1 MKENMKDKLSH
12 YLNESPTVFFILK
25 KENKSWELEYVTSN
39 VVNLYGYSA
48 EDFLLKKI
56 KHEDFIFTEDLH
68 TFRSEIRQVSKV
80 IKNEYIYNPYRL
92 VKNNQIIWVNHIL
105 KIIHDENG
113 NVSHYYGYLNDI
125 TESQKIKKE
134 LEQHLNIINNNVLI
148 TISNQDGF
156 IIDVSDAYCKLTQF
170 TKSELIGKKHSIF
183 RHSSMDDTFFK
194 ELWETILNG
203 KIWKGE
209 YKNIKKDGT
218 EFWVENSITPNFDEY
233 KNITGFTSVYNDITD
248 KKKISEI
255 SITDFLTELYNRRH
269 FNTIFDLE
277 FKRAKRDKK
286 NFILLILDIDFFK
299 QYNDTYGHDGGDIVL
314 RKISDIIKA
323 TLKRPNDYLFRLGG
337 EEFGI
342 ITSDIEYIG
351 VVRLCNR
358 LLSSVMDL
366 KIKHRAS
373 LINDFVTISIGAQIV
388 KTSSDINENLV
399 FKFADNALYE
409 AKKQGR
415 NRAVIKE

>member
-1 MKENMKDKLSH
+1 MKKNMQDKLSQ

-92 VKNNQIIWVNHIL
+92 VRNDQIIWVNHIL

-156 IIDVSDAYCKLTQF
+156 IIDVSDAYCELTQF
-170 TKSELIGKKHSIF
+170 TKSELIGKKHNIF

-255 SITDFLTELYNRRH
+255 SITDFLTDLYNRRH

-277 FKRAKRDKK
+277 FKRTKRDKK

-314 RKISDIIKA
+314 RKVSDIIKT

-351 VVRLCNR
+351 VVKLCNR
-358 LLSSVMDL
+358 LLGSVMDL

-373 LINDFVTISIGAQIV
+373 LINDFVTISIGAQII
-388 KTSSDINENLV
+388 KTSSDVNENLV

>member
-1 MKENMKDKLSH
+1 MQDKLSH

-92 VKNNQIIWVNHIL
+92 VRNDQIIWVNHIL

-255 SITDFLTELYNRRH
+255 SITDFLTDLYNRRH

-277 FKRAKRDKK
+277 FKRAKRDRK

-366 KIKHRAS
+366 KIKHRTS
-373 LINDFVTISIGAQIV
+373 LVNDFVTISIGAQIV

-415 NRAVIKE
+415 NRAIIKE

>member
-1 MKENMKDKLSH
+1 MQDKLSH

-358 LLSSVMDL
+358 LLSSVIDL
-366 KIKHRAS
+366 KIKHRTS
-373 LINDFVTISIGAQIV
+373 LVNDFVTISIGAQIV
-388 KTSSDINENLV
+388 KTSSDINKNLV

-415 NRAVIKE
+415 NRAIIKE

>member
-1 MKENMKDKLSH
+1 MQDKLSH

-92 VKNNQIIWVNHIL
+92 VRNDQIIWVNHIL

-366 KIKHRAS
+366 KIKHRTS
-373 LINDFVTISIGAQIV
+373 LVNDFVTISIGAQIV

-415 NRAVIKE
+415 NRAIIKE

>member
-1 MKENMKDKLSH
+1 MQDKLSH

-92 VKNNQIIWVNHIL
+92 VRNDQIIWVNHIL

-255 SITDFLTELYNRRH
+255 SITDFLTDLYNRRH

-277 FKRAKRDKK
+277 FKRAKRDRK

-358 LLSSVMDL
+358 LLSSVIDL
-366 KIKHRAS
+366 KIKHRTS
-373 LINDFVTISIGAQIV
+373 LVNDFVTISIGAQIV
-388 KTSSDINENLV
+388 KTSSDINKNLV

-415 NRAVIKE
+415 NRAIIKE

>member
-1 MKENMKDKLSH
+1 MQDKLSH

-92 VKNNQIIWVNHIL
+92 VRNDQIIWVNHIL

-366 KIKHRAS
+366 KIKHRTS
-373 LINDFVTISIGAQIV
+373 LVNDFVTISIGAQIV

>member
-1 MKENMKDKLSH
+1 MQDKLSH

-92 VKNNQIIWVNHIL
+92 VRNDQIIWVNHIL

-255 SITDFLTELYNRRH
+255 SITDFLTDLYNRRH

-277 FKRAKRDKK
+277 FKRAKRDRK

>member
-1 MKENMKDKLSH
+1 MKKNMQDKLSQ

-156 IIDVSDAYCKLTQF
+156 IIDVSDAYCELTQF
-170 TKSELIGKKHSIF
+170 TKSELIGKKHNIF

-255 SITDFLTELYNRRH
+255 SITDFLTDLYNRRH

-314 RKISDIIKA
+314 RKVSDIIKT

-351 VVRLCNR
+351 VVKLCNR
-358 LLSSVMDL
+358 LLGSVMDL

-373 LINDFVTISIGAQIV
+373 LINDFVTISIGAQII
-388 KTSSDINENLV
+388 KTSSDVNEKLV

>member
-1 MKENMKDKLSH
+1 MQDKLSH

-92 VKNNQIIWVNHIL
+92 VRNDQIIWVNHIL

-255 SITDFLTELYNRRH
+255 SITDFLTDLYNRRH

-277 FKRAKRDKK
+277 FKRAKRDRK

-415 NRAVIKE
+415 NRAIIKE

>member
-1 MKENMKDKLSH
+1 MKKNMQDKLSQ

-255 SITDFLTELYNRRH
+255 SITDFLTDLYNRRH

-277 FKRAKRDKK
+277 FKRTKRDKK

-314 RKISDIIKA
+314 RKVSDIIKT

-351 VVRLCNR
+351 VVKLCNR
-358 LLSSVMDL
+358 LLGSVMDL

-373 LINDFVTISIGAQIV
+373 LINDFVTISIGAQII
-388 KTSSDINENLV
+388 KTSSDVNEKLV